1 MKISTKIIFG
11 YGVLIALMAG
21 MLAYEIFAIHRMQS
35 ISRSLSGVN
44 FRTTMFS
51 FQLMRERDLVEEYT
65 QKYFALGDPEY
76 VDALQQFQ
84 SQFDA
89 TLREVKS
96 SGRSTK
102 EQQEIGRLDE
112 EWRAFKEEF
121 ALERQKL
128 TPGTFTD
135 FPPGLEKRLEALRA
149 KINVVYQAT
158 LAAIDSE
165 VQRSNQT
172 GRRAETVTWAVSA
185 VALVVSCLVTFFLTR
200 SIARPLSHLTEGT
213 HRIAKGQFDYR
224 LDVSRQD
231 EFAQLARDFNTM
243 TRRLNELDQ
252 MKRDFVS
259 HVSHELKA
267 PLASIRETLQL
278 LLEELPGPLTAK
290 QRRLLEINLQCARRL
305 SSMIGNLLDLSRM
318 EAGMMEYEL
327 KSNNLAALVRTTIA
341 EFEPQAG
348 EKDIRLETRL
358 PEYALSAH
366 CDADRILQVLGN
378 VLSNAIKFSP
388 EGGRIEIRGF
398 KATALP
404 TRLPE
409 SWRRKMTPRAQDGG
423 FIVATIA
430 DTGPGIPPPLK
441 ERIFEKFH
449 QVQHTKELKGQ
460 SVGLGLAICRTI
472 MQAHQGAIWVED
484 NPGGGSIFL
493 VMLQAATGS
502 DVTHRVSG
510 PI

>member
-1 MKISTKIIFG
+1 MKISTKITFG
-11 YGVLIALMAG
+11 YAILIGLMAG
-21 MLAYEIFAIHRMQS
+21 VLAYEIFALHRMQS

-44 FRTTMFS
+44 FRTAITS
-51 FQLMRERDLVEEYT
+51 LQLMRERDLVEEYT
-65 QKYFALGDPEY
+65 QKYFALGDDEY
-76 VDALQQFQ
+76 VEALQRFQ

-89 TLREVKS
+89 TLREVKT
-96 SGRSTK
+96 SGRASN
-102 EQQEIGRLDE
+102 EQQEIGRLE
-112 EWRAFKEEF
+112 AEWRAFKDEF
-121 ALERQKL
+121 ALERRKV
-128 TPGTFTD
+128 TPGNFTE
-135 FPPGLEKRLEALRA
+135 FPPGLQRRLETLRTR
-149 KINVVYQAT
+149 INDVYQAT
-158 LAAIDSE
+158 LVAIDSE
-165 VQRSNQT
+165 VRRSNQT

-185 VALVVSCLVTFFLTR
+185 VALVVSCLVPFILTR
-200 SIARPLSHLTEGT
+200 SIARPLSNLTEGT

-231 EFAQLARDFNTM
+231 EFAQLARDFNSM

-278 LLEELPGPLTAK
+278 LLDELPGPLTLK
-290 QRRLLEINLQCARRL
+290 QKRLLEINLQCARRL

-327 KSNNLAALVRTTIA
+327 NSNNLAVLVRTTVA
-341 EFEPQAG
+341 EFEPQAR
-348 EKDIRLETRL
+348 EKDIRLEMRL
-358 PEYALSAH
+358 PDYALSAH

-388 EGGRIEIRGF
+388 EGGRIEIRSF

-409 SWRRKMTPRAQDGG
+409 SWQRRMTSRGQDGG
-423 FIVATIA
+423 FIVATIT
-430 DTGPGIPPPLK
+430 DSGPGIPPPLR
-441 ERIFEKFH
+441 ERVFEKFH

-472 MQAHQGAIWVED
+472 VQAHQGAIWVEE
-484 NPGGGSIFL
+484 NPGGGCIFL
-493 VMLQAATGS
+493 VLLPAATGS
-502 DVTHRVSG
+502 DVTRRVSG